1 MKDTELAI
9 EMGRRFSLNE
19 LRTVC
24 FDAGIPYENFTHT
37 NKLAMTREMVLYAQR
52 RGVDVTNR
60 LFAALVANN
69 SAFRL
74 VGDGIEISE
83 PEIVEEPVTPPV
95 NRVDEEKERLI
106 EMLRYEPSMSALAE
120 ALVYIIRRL

>member
-1 MKDTELAI
+1 VKEID
-9 EMGRRFSLNE
+9 RRFNLNE

-24 FDAGIPYENFTHT
+24 FDAGIPYESFSHD
-37 NKLAMTREMVLYAQR
+37 NKLAMTREMVQYAQR
-52 RGVDVTNR
+52 HSMDRR

-74 VGDGIEISE
+74 EGEGIEISE

-95 NRVDEEKERLI
+95 MIVNEEKERLI
-106 EMLRYEPSMSALAE
+106 EMLRYEPSIGAIAE